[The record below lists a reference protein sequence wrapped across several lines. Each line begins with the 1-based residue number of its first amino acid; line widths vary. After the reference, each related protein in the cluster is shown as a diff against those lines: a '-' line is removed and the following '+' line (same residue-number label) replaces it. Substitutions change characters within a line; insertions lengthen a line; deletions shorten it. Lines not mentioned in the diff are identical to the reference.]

1 MNVELFNPL
10 RWNKK
15 ILLGLLGLVIVIW
28 FVFIDVYSL
37 KTRWELG
44 QQKKELTEADA
55 KYRQKINAN
64 TTRIN
69 NEIAAK
75 NAEVEQLDKDYEVA
89 RRGLQQQITEQ

>member
-1 MNVELFNPL
+1 MQKE
-10 RWNKK
+10 R
-15 ILLGLLGLVIVIW
+15 
-28 FVFIDVYSL
+28 
-37 KTRWELG
+37 

-75 NAEVEQLDKDYEVA
+75 NSEVEQLDKDYEA
-89 RRGLQQQITEQ
+89 SRRALQLQISEL